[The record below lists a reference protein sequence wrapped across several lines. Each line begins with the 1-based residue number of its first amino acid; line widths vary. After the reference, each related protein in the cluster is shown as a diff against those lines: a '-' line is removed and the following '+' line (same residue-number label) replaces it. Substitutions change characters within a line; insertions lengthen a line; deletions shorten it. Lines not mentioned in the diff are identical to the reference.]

1 MGKQMVAKINLA
13 SPKEKAKL
21 KGRYSK
27 QLNRLKASGNST
39 ACVEEA
45 VTKTMEK
52 VSAPGI
58 SSMVI
63 YGDPQS
69 GKTEM
74 MICLTAKLLDEGHP
88 IVVHLLND
96 SVDLLTQNLT
106 RFKASGLAPAARL
119 SSELPEDEQ
128 LPQEL
133 VVLCK
138 KNSKDLQH
146 LIKLLKAKSKIVV
159 IDDEADYATP
169 NSKINQGTKTT
180 INKWVGQLVDGKG
193 HYIGVTATPARLN
206 LNNTFQNDTKRWVK
220 FPSHAK
226 YTGQDVFFPLDA
238 KTVPFRLKLLT
249 QGGTAD
255 EAQDAFVRFLVTVAF
270 LNSGDA
276 EEQNYTMLVHTSGKK
291 DDHEADRAAIE
302 KSVEVLTNSES
313 SGFEALVT
321 KIHKA
326 AQELYPGSN
335 PQLLTEYVVENASRA
350 TLVVLNSERDR
361 KVAGNSATVPTSPF
375 TVVIGGNIISRGV
388 TFPNLLSMFFTRNVQ
403 HKLQQDTYIQRARMF
418 GARGPYLQHFEL
430 TIPAQLYGD
439 WQKCF
444 VYHKLSLATIDSNL
458 GVPVWVGDSRVSV
471 ASSSS
476 INKASVTLD
485 KGEMSFEKFSFTS
498 SLDTIIKE
506 GPTSVETLKKLQG
519 KIGEGALPNFL
530 IEFIRAAQVAAPGTL
545 AIHQSSSIEG
555 YGNSADKQAIYRKK
569 GFMGDPQLEAAKFPK
584 AVHHL
589 KIFHNGAGKARVFYK
604 VAGGV
609 QFIEN
614 PS

>member
-1 MGKQMVAKINLA
+1 MAVEIDLANL
-13 SPKEKAKL
+13 KEKAKL

-27 QLNRLKASGNST
+27 QLNRLAANGIST
-39 ACVEEA
+39 TCVEQA
-45 VTKTMEK
+45 VIETMGK

-106 RFKASGLAPAARL
+106 RFKTSGLAPAAKL
-119 SSELPEDEQ
+119 SSELPENGT

-138 KNSKDLQH
+138 KNSKDLQY
-146 LIKLLKAKSKIVV
+146 LIKLLKDKGKIVV

-180 INKWVGQLVDGKG
+180 INKWVGQLIGGKG

-206 LNNTFQNDTKRWVK
+206 LNNTFENDTKCWVK
-220 FPSHAK
+220 FRPHAN
-226 YTGQDVFFPLDA
+226 YTGQDVFFPLDV
-238 KTVPFRLKLLT
+238 KTVVFRLKLLA

-255 EAQDAFVRFLVTVAF
+255 EARDALVRFLVTVAF
-270 LNSGDA
+270 LNSGSA
-276 EEQNYTMLVHTSGKK
+276 EENYTMLVHTSGKK

-302 KSVEVLTNSES
+302 KSVEVLTKPES
-313 SGFEALVT
+313 AEFEALVAE
-321 KIHKA
+321 IYKA
-326 AQELYPGSN
+326 AQELYPESN
-335 PQLLTEYVVENASRA
+335 PQVLTGYVVENASRA

-361 KVAGNSATVPTSPF
+361 RVAGNSATEPTSPF

-388 TFPNLLSMFFTRNVQ
+388 TFPSLLSMYFTRNVQ
-403 HKLQQDTYIQRARMF
+403 NKLQQDTYIQRARMF
-418 GARGPYLQHFEL
+418 GARGSYLQHFEL

-444 VYHKLSLATIDSNL
+444 VFHKLSLATIDNNL

-476 INKASVTLD
+476 INKASVNLN
-485 KGEMSFEKFSFTS
+485 KGEMSFEQFSFAS

-506 GPTSVETLKKLQG
+506 EPTSVETLKKLQG
-519 KIGEGALPNFL
+519 KVTKGALPDFL
-530 IEFIRAAQVAAPGTL
+530 IDFIAAAQVTAPGTL
-545 AIHQSSSIEG
+545 AIHESSSIAG
-555 YGNSADKQAIYRKK
+555 YGASADKQAIYRKK
-569 GFMGDPQLEAAKFPK
+569 GFMGEPQLEAAKFPG
-584 AVHHL
+584 AVHHV
-589 KIFHNGAGKARVFYK
+589 KIFHNSAGKARIFYK

-614 PS
+614 SS